1 MKNNEQNDKA
11 EPVGTYPNE
20 NKSKNGH
27 KRLMGLI
34 AAAVICAA
42 AAVGVILL
50 VKSLTGTEPAVQ
62 TSGALHS
69 YDDSG
74 AYTEPTSEN
83 TGDTAAYSGETAAIR
98 DSGAITDSGADT
110 EPEAAIPE
118 SEPETEGAVVGGTLP
133 DVTDESSEDAIGIS
147 GEVSDEPDQTLDS
160 GNGGGYDASGGSGEP
175 AVTTG
180 TTADTEKTAPADTTA
195 PQTTTQTT
203 AAPAEDTTPATQTTT
218 ASSAGTTSYYF
229 FADVPELEHDPETF
243 EGVIGD
249 FFN

>member
-1 MKNNEQNDKA
+1 MKKNELKDKA
-11 EPVGTYPNE
+11 EPVGTDPNE

-27 KRLMGLI
+27 KRLMGII
-34 AAAVICAA
+34 AAAVLCAA
-42 AAVGVILL
+42 AAVGVIFL
-50 VKSLTGTEPAVQ
+50 VKSLTGTEPAGQ
-62 TSGALHS
+62 TSGASHS
-69 YDDSG
+69 YDDRK
-74 AYTEPTSEN
+74 PTSE
-83 TGDTAAYSGETAAIR
+83 DTRDTVTYSGEAAAIR

-110 EPEAAIPE
+110 EPEAAIPD
-118 SEPETEGAVVGGTLP
+118 SEPETEGAAAGSTAS

-160 GNGGGYDASGGSGEP
+160 GNGGGYDASGGSSEP

-180 TTADTEKTAPADTTA
+180 TTADTSQTAPADTTA